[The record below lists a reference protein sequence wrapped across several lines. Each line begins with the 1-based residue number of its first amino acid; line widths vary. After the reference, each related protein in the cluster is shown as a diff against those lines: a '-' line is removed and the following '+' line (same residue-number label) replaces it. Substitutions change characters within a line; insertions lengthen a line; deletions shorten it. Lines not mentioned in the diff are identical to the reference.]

1 MNNIIHKIRQIYPVS
16 EEALQALLMNMQV
29 RHYPKGTY
37 IVQAGV
43 TDRLVWFI
51 SLRKG
56 SPVPYFITTDKI
68 PPLGSARKVM

>member
-43 TDRLVWFI
+43 TDRLVYFI
-51 SLRKG
+51 EEG
-56 SPVPYFITTDKI
+56 SPFRISSRRTRYHHLVQP
-68 PPLGSARKVM
+68 GR

>member
-43 TDRLVWFI
+43 TDRL
-51 SLRKG
+51 RKG

>member
-43 TDRLVWFI
+43 TDRFKGGK
-51 SLRKG
+51 SLC
-56 SPVPYFITTDKI
+56 
-68 PPLGSARKVM
+68 M

>member
-37 IVQAGV
+37 IVQAGGQ
-43 TDRLVWFI
+43 TVWFI

>member
-37 IVQAGV
+37 IVAHP
-43 TDRLVWFI
+43 TN
-51 SLRKG
+51 
-56 SPVPYFITTDKI
+56 PVE
-68 PPLGSARKVM
+68 

>member
-37 IVQAGV
+37 IS
-43 TDRLVWFI
+43 TSRSDRPFGLFH
-51 SLRKG
+51 
-56 SPVPYFITTDKI
+56 
-68 PPLGSARKVM
+68 

>member
-43 TDRLVWFI
+43 TDRLVYFI
-51 SLRKG
+51 EEG

>member
-43 TDRLVWFI
+43 TDRLVI
-51 SLRKG
+51 SLRRG
-56 SPVPYFITTDKI
+56 HPFRISSRRTRYHHLVQP
-68 PPLGSARKVM
+68 GR

>member
-43 TDRLVWFI
+43 TDRLVYFI
-51 SLRKG
+51 EEGVTRS
-56 SPVPYFITTDKI
+56 YFITTDKI